1 VAVGDALHAET
12 MPCNVDYYTA
22 ARRTALHCRGW
33 LIRGYARSD
42 RQRAIRYFAEALQSD
57 VSDIRQATTTRV
69 LETGA
74 THMFRLRDQ
83 RSSNHRSIS
92 AGRAEE
98 SA

>member
-1 VAVGDALHAET
+1 
-12 MPCNVDYYTA
+12 VDYYD
-22 ARRTALHCRGW
+22 RRSSHGSTLSRVAHSWVL
-33 LIRGYARSD
+33 ARSD

-83 RSSNHRSIS
+83 RSSNHRSIA